1 MLRVRTVLTCVSAI
15 SAMAAADAA
24 FTAAS
29 ADSKFFFNIYG
40 FAQADYIY
48 DVNRV
53 DPDWQDAFRP
63 SKIPTGNDPDK
74 FGSDGQSSL
83 SVKQSRFGVSGDAPV
98 SGGDLGD
105 IKFKF
110 EFDLFGVGDDAG
122 QTTFRLR
129 HAYAEWGPLL
139 AGQTNSVFMDIDTFP
154 NTIDYWGPTGMVFY
168 RNVQIRVTPYRTDN
182 SNFAIAIER
191 PGNDIDGG
199 VVRELDPELGANL
212 QGDEKVPDV
221 TAHYYYGD
229 AWGHVQLAGILR
241 WVGYDTKDT
250 PDNRPS
256 GHKVGWG
263 VNLSGHANVFDTDKL
278 LGSVVYGDGIA
289 SYMNDGGVDLAPEG
303 TITPINIRP
312 RAVPLLGIMGYYDH
326 YWSKHLSTSLG
337 YSITQ
342 VDNTNLQDPDAYGK
356 GEYASVNLLWTP
368 ASDIMV
374 GGELLWGK
382 RTDNN
387 GASGDDLRIQFSVKY
402 SFGTKIEL

>member
-15 SAMAAADAA
+15 STIAAADAA

-48 DVNRV
+48 DVDRV
-53 DPDWQDAFRP
+53 DPAWEDSLRP

-74 FGSDGQSSL
+74 FGSDGQSIF
-83 SVKQSRFGVSGDAPV
+83 SVKQSRFGVSGDEPV
-98 SGGDLGD
+98 DGGALGD

-110 EFDLFGVGDDAG
+110 EFDLYGVGADAG

-129 HAYAEWGPLL
+129 HAYGEWGPLL

-154 NTIDYWGPTGMVFY
+154 NTIDYWGPVGMVFY
-168 RNVQIRVTPYRTDN
+168 RNVQVRVTPYRTDN

-191 PGNDIDGG
+191 PGNDVDGG
-199 VVRELDPELGANL
+199 IVRELDPELGANL
-212 QGDEKVPDV
+212 QGDEKLPDL
-221 TAHYYYGD
+221 TTHFYYGD
-229 AWGHVQLAGILR
+229 TWGHVQLAGIMR
-241 WVGYDTKDT
+241 WIGYDTKDT
-250 PDNRPS
+250 PDNKPN

-263 VNLSGHANVFDTDKL
+263 INFSGHVNVFERDKF

-289 SYMNDGGVDLAPEG
+289 SYMNDGGVDLAPVG
-303 TITPINIRP
+303 TVPNDIRP
-312 RAVPLLGIMGYYDH
+312 RAVPLLGIMAYYDH
-326 YWSKHLSTSLG
+326 YWSKSLSTSLG
-337 YSITQ
+337 YSFNQ
-342 VDNTNLQDPDAYGK
+342 VDNTSLQLVDAYHK

-374 GGELLWGK
+374 GGEMLWGK

-387 GASGDDLRIQFSVKY
+387 GASGDDLRFQFTVKY